1 MLITVLREAGY
12 EVTASSGSRPALLE
26 TMEQVGPDVIVLGA
40 DVVHGLLQEM
50 RSLRDQLVE
59 RKLVE
64 RAKGLIMKSRG
75 LDEEAAYAALRK
87 MAMDRKLK
95 LADVAQR
102 LVDAAALLSSGT
114 ES

>member
-1 MLITVLREAGY
+1 MLAAVLREAGH
-12 EVTASSGSRPALLE
+12 EVTASPGAPLALLE
-26 TMEQVGPDVIVLGA
+26 TMEQVGPDVMVLGV
-40 DVVHGLLQEM
+40 DLVHGLLQEIQ
-50 RSLRDQLVE
+50 SLRDQLVE

-102 LVDAAALLSSGT
+102 LVDAAELL
-114 ES
+114 